1 MHLSLPVDKQRWIIC
16 LFVTNAE
23 VQQMGMK
30 EKEIWHQN
38 DVEKS
43 DNIWHQNEEEEEE
56 KDLEDSLRV
65 SILSLEVWHVS
76 D

>member
-1 MHLSLPVDKQRWIIC
+1 MHLSLPVAQQPWIIC

-38 DVEKS
+38 DDS
-43 DNIWHQNEEEEEE
+43 DDIWHQNEEEEEE

>member
-1 MHLSLPVDKQRWIIC
+1 M
-16 LFVTNAE
+16 TNAE

-38 DVEKS
+38 DDS
-43 DNIWHQNEEEEEE
+43 DDIWHQNEEEEEE